1 MRLLTLAAIVVMA
14 LAPLHAE
21 NWPHWRGAASIGVST
36 ETGLPERWS
45 DTENVAW
52 KAPVRGLGISS
63 PIVWG
68 DQVFVTSQI
77 GRSARR
83 AGNHPTLVQG
93 GNPSEA
99 GERALGGA
107 AAAPVPGKVS
117 FLVTALNR
125 ADGRKL
131 WEFEL
136 PAEGELA
143 EVHDKHNLASASPVT
158 DGRRVYAW
166 FGTGQIVSLDMSGKL
181 VWSRHLGREYSP
193 FNINWGHSSSPAI
206 FNDSLILICYHD
218 TDSYLLNLDAASGK
232 TKWRVDRGGT
242 FNSYSTPLIVPSA
255 GGHEIIVNSSD
266 GVSGHNVATGELL
279 WHVQETNRFPIPMAV
294 FHEGMIYTSRGYR
307 SGPYM
312 AIRPGGKGDVSK
324 SHVTWRVDTGAPYV
338 SSLVHYNGLL
348 YMAGDVGVLSAIDA
362 KSGNRVWQERTGG
375 VFTASPVAADGK
387 IYLLSEDGQTIVL
400 AAGGSG
406 ASPRVLARNRLNARQ
421 LASPAISGGRIF
433 IRTDDAVI
441 AIGK

>member
-1 MRLLTLAAIVVMA
+1 MRIFVFASAMLAA

-45 DTENVAW
+45 DTENIAW

-99 GERALGGA
+99 GERALGGST
-107 AAAPVPGKVS
+107 AAPVAEKVS

-143 EVHDKHNLASASPVT
+143 E
-158 DGRRVYAW
+158 
-166 FGTGQIVSLDMSGKL
+166 
-181 VWSRHLGREYSP
+181 
-193 FNINWGHSSSPAI
+193 
-206 FNDSLILICYHD
+206 
-218 TDSYLLNLDAASGK
+218 
-232 TKWRVDRGGT
+232 
-242 FNSYSTPLIVPSA
+242 
-255 GGHEIIVNSSD
+255 
-266 GVSGHNVATGELL
+266 
-279 WHVQETNRFPIPMAV
+279 
-294 FHEGMIYTSRGYR
+294 
-307 SGPYM
+307 
-312 AIRPGGKGDVSK
+312 
-324 SHVTWRVDTGAPYV
+324 
-338 SSLVHYNGLL
+338 
-348 YMAGDVGVLSAIDA
+348 
-362 KSGNRVWQERTGG
+362 
-375 VFTASPVAADGK
+375 
-387 IYLLSEDGQTIVL
+387 
-400 AAGGSG
+400 
-406 ASPRVLARNRLNARQ
+406 
-421 LASPAISGGRIF
+421 
-433 IRTDDAVI
+433 
-441 AIGK
+441 